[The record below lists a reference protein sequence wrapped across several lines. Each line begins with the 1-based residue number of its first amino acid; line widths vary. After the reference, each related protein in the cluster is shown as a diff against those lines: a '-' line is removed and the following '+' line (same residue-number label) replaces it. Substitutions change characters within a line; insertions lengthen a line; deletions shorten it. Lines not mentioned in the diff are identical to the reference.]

1 MQQQD
6 DTQQAAE
13 LRLAFLRHLP
23 KRLEMLRKRGQRL
36 CDQGWDI
43 NALTLLFREV
53 QPLAGACGRYGLL
66 DIGEHLFSIER
77 FLAPFVEQVSVPDAG
92 QTQAFAAR
100 LRALEPLIASLGVAS
115 TDGERA
121 AAPGALAPATKD
133 RVDFPLWVTPPPDY
147 WHRFARQA
155 PVPAARTAQPA
166 AAPKPAPAPAP
177 APAVAPAPAPAP
189 APRPAAPPP
198 PAAPLPSAP
207 VIAQPAPPP
216 ARPAAATVTTAR
228 AARGVAPPADIV
240 AAPPARPGE
249 QRKVYHLSDGNPLAC
264 ELDQKLDTVGGYE
277 LTILDNVDHLREILS
292 AFPPH
297 LVIVDASFETT
308 LESIGALIKT
318 MRSRTRHRLAL
329 LCFSTSGELPVR
341 LRAMRAGADAFVA
354 LPAQVEDVT
363 LRINELLAA
372 DTADPYRVL
381 IVEDDRSQAI
391 FAESI
396 LRKAGMTTRMVT
408 DPLAALDQ
416 LDEFQPEL
424 ILMDLYMPACDGMEL
439 TAIIR
444 EREDFVSTPIVFL
457 SGEQNQEKH
466 FEALDSGGDDFLSK
480 PIRPKHL
487 IAAVTNRVRR
497 ARQLGRRGAG
507 ASPRDPVSG
516 LYQRA
521 HVLDQINAMLTRED
535 ATATLGGVM
544 YIEIDTAARVRE
556 RIGMLAYDALLGQVG
571 AFIASHV
578 GAVDLAT
585 RYGDASF
592 LLLCP
597 NGNEAALERL
607 ATGLRDRTTRE
618 KFDQDGRSF
627 SLSLS
632 IGICSFA
639 ARLGE
644 VGAML
649 NAAERAMSDAR
660 RPGGSHV
667 GIYHAEPTTAPAGT
681 FQALGGQIRAALK
694 ADNFQLLFQP
704 IVALQGAETEQFQAL
719 LRLAGSDG
727 KLYTAADIVPVAQR
741 DDLIDEVDRW
751 VLSRCLLVLAERARQ
766 QRSVRLFVNQSIETV
781 ADAQH
786 AVWLRQMLETRRLS
800 GDQLVIEFRLADALA
815 HLHDLAAFATE
826 ARKLEMHVALTDF
839 EASAVAFQLLEQLP
853 VSFVK
858 VSPRYVD
865 EGLRNPAV
873 HEELHQIITHARAQG
888 KQVIAPRIE
897 NAQSAALLWTAGV
910 DYIQGD
916 FVQKAGQDLS
926 FDFHA
931 ASIP

>member
-77 FLAPFVEQVSVPDAG
+77 FLAPFVAQVGVPDAG
-92 QTQAFAAR
+92 QTETFATR
-100 LRALEPLIASLGVAS
+100 LRALEPLIASLGAAS
-115 TDGERA
+115 AEGERA
-121 AAPGALAPATKD
+121 AAPAALAANAE

-147 WHRFARQA
+147 WHRFVRSAPPTAARPVAAAPAPKAAAAPVSPPPPEPAPSPPAVSAAPAAVAPRSAPAA
-155 PVPAARTAQPA
+155 PVPPSQPA
-166 AAPKPAPAPAP
+166 RVARSGPAD
-177 APAVAPAPAPAP
+177 
-189 APRPAAPPP
+189 
-198 PAAPLPSAP
+198 
-207 VIAQPAPPP
+207 
-216 ARPAAATVTTAR
+216 
-228 AARGVAPPADIV
+228 DIV
-240 AAPPARPGE
+240 AAPRARAGE

-264 ELDQKLDTVGGYE
+264 ELDQKLDTLGGYE
-277 LTILDNVDHLREILS
+277 LTILDNIEHLREILS

-297 LVIVDASFETT
+297 LVIVDAPYETS

-318 MRSRTRHRLAL
+318 MRARTRHRLAL
-329 LCFSTSGELPVR
+329 LSFSTSGELPVR

-354 LPAQVEDVT
+354 LPAQVDDVAT
-363 LRINELLAA
+363 RISELLDA
-372 DTADPYRVL
+372 DTADPFRVL

-396 LRKAGMTTRMVT
+396 LRKAGMTTRMCT

-444 EREDFVSTPIVFL
+444 EREAFVSTPIVFL
-457 SGEQNQEKH
+457 SGEQNEEKH
-466 FEALDSGGDDFLSK
+466 FQALDSGGDDFLSK

-497 ARQLGRRGAG
+497 ARQLERRGTG
-507 ASPRDPVSG
+507 GSPRDPVSG
-516 LYQRA
+516 LYLRA
-521 HVLDQINAMLTRED
+521 HVLDQINALLTRDD
-535 ATATLGGVM
+535 ATATLGGLM
-544 YIEIDTAARVRE
+544 YLEIDSAASTRE
-556 RIGMLAYDALLGQVG
+556 RVGMLAFDALLGQVG

-578 GAVDLAT
+578 GANDLAT
-585 RYGDASF
+585 RYGDSSF

-597 NGNEAALERL
+597 QGDETALERL
-607 ATGLRDRTTRE
+607 ATSLRDRTGRE

-627 SLSLS
+627 SLGLS
-632 IGICSFA
+632 IGICSFG

-649 NAAERAMSDAR
+649 NGAERAMSDAR
-660 RPGGSHV
+660 RPGGTHV
-667 GIYHAEPTTAPAGT
+667 GTYHSEPTTAPAGT
-681 FQALGGQIRAALK
+681 FQALGEQIRAALK

-704 IVALQGAETEQFQAL
+704 IVALQGEETEQFQAL

-727 KLYTAADIVPVAQR
+727 KLYTAAEIVPIAQR
-741 DDLIDEVDRW
+741 DGLIGEIDRW

-766 QRSVRLFVNQSIETV
+766 QRSVRLFVSQSIETV
-781 ADAQH
+781 TDAQH
-786 AVWLRQMLETRRLS
+786 AVWLRQMLETRRLD
-800 GDQLVIEFRLADALA
+800 GNQLAIEFRLADAQS
-815 HLHDLAAFATE
+815 HLHDLAAFAE
-826 ARKLEMHVALTDF
+826 EVRKLEIHIALSGF
-839 EASAVAFQLLEQLP
+839 EAGAMAFQLLEQLP
-853 VSFVK
+853 VTFIK
-858 VSPRYVD
+858 ISPRYVD
-865 EGLRNPAV
+865 EGLRTPALR
-873 HEELHQIITHARAQG
+873 EELRQIISHARAHG
-888 KQVIAPRIE
+888 AQVIAPRVE
-897 NAQSAALLWTAGV
+897 NAQSAAHLWTAGV
-910 DYIQGD
+910 DYMQGD